1 MYFLPPAR
9 LIWRAHLWLS
19 LLFLPCLASADP
31 GLPYEQLPGQLQWEQ
46 NDRTR
51 VPQVEFQS
59 EPLSGATLLKE
70 TDYRGEG
77 QFPLVF
83 TRIRASPQFLMTENC
98 DSLAGMRGWIHSYS
112 SCLIDHLNYDG
123 PSSNRTLTVCTLGV
137 CTMFEETLKPRSK
150 DVRDTLVANGVINGT
165 SYRWVYTHFQSGIR
179 EAYNGLG
186 NLVARFDRS
195 GIEHRVVYQSINGFN
210 RISTVTHVPSGRVLR
225 FQYNQGWLVSMTDPA
240 GQIYAYNFSNNSNTV
255 TFPAAT
261 AGAMPLVRHYT
272 QGTLTLRACYDA
284 GGIENIRNAYTY
296 LHTVSEGE
304 RTLLDTTF
312 NWPCSTN
319 FPTYSRI
326 EQAGHNAKN
335 RVQQRSILTE
345 KLTEQFA
352 DSDTA
357 DYRSLVYNRTFTQTN
372 ATDIRSPIYRP
383 KGVSLRCAD
392 CDGDFKTATYNAKG
406 DLLSRTDYLGRVTT
420 FTRDPRG
427 LPLTEMEAA
436 GTPEARATTRTWD
449 SRFPLK
455 TAEVRGAVAKDWRYN
470 DRGHL
475 IKEIVRPATET
486 LAYDSCRT
494 GSTTC
499 HQTVYSHTYDP
510 TTQVIVRTVK
520 TGPRPEN
527 GSTVTDYRNNGD
539 LWKTTDALG
548 RVGEVVGVDAHGH
561 VTDQVDITGVHT
573 VTTYNALGQPLSVAV
588 GEDVTRYAYATDG
601 RLQTL
606 TRPDGS
612 QLNYTYTP
620 AGSVKTVSLS
630 ANGRTDT
637 VAYQRDSRGKI
648 LQTLA
653 SQTGQAA
660 QRWEQGFDERGRL
673 ISERDGSGS
682 WSSVSVYNDN
692 NLETRTC
699 LSLEIC
705 DLTGYTALDQINEKT
720 RAPMADDHSLALSIP
735 LFDLWYDPA
744 GRVNRVVDPN
754 GVETRLSHTELD
766 RHDREDSADFGLRQA
781 DFDLAGNETY
791 REDPDGYASDKTYDP
806 LDRLQRA
813 AYSDNGVLAQTWDV
827 PTLAG
832 EPAASALGRLTG
844 RSRLNAA
851 AEGNLTVNEAFRY
864 NARGDVTGYRQSL
877 SGRPDLTFTTAY
889 TAGADA
895 AGKPTRIDYPGGLTI
910 TYRYGT
916 DGRATEVLATLGA
929 TTLTLATDI
938 RWQPLIHRLSRLTFG
953 NGLTYT
959 RERDAGGRLS
969 AVTLTQ
975 GASALYRFPVG
986 YDARN
991 RVTVYGPT
999 TFAYDDL
1006 DHLAEH
1012 RDTTRTLLRHDANG
1026 NLEQVQQL
1034 NASGVPLANNHLV
1047 YIGNRLIQ
1055 ETQMPAPAEGGLDGS
1070 NGPYR
1075 YDLSGYVTGHGKAVQ
1090 FGYDAARNLTRYTR
1104 NGLTTRYVYDGHRR
1118 RALKL
1123 ASGSE
1128 TRYVYDGQDH
1138 LLYELAANGSRCN
1151 YVWLGD
1157 IPLAVIDQNAA
1168 GALTAAYAIETDFAN
1183 TPRYLRSALP
1193 NVNLSQPV
1201 WAWPLAPYGNAPA
1214 QQDPDN
1220 NGSQVVFNLRYP
1232 GQYYDAE
1239 SGLHYN
1245 HTRYFSPRTGRY
1257 LQPDL
1262 IKLEGGVNVYTYAN
1276 GNPVHY
1282 TDPTG
1287 TFGVVGAFFGGL
1299 FDFSFQ
1305 MLSNGFD
1312 IGAVS
1317 WGEVGA
1323 SAALGGVGGVGVG
1336 TLGKMKKV
1344 VDKAGDVTKSAADIT
1359 RRPSSF
1365 RKQTVQDAWDNATT
1379 GSKPGSKAC
1388 PTCSKDVEVAPTQ
1401 GRRDWD
1407 VDHQPKW
1414 SERSLSGM
1422 DRKQVL
1428 DEYNKDVRLRCPSCN
1443 RSDN

>member
-1 MYFLPPAR
+1 M
-9 LIWRAHLWLS
+9 
-19 LLFLPCLASADP
+19 ADP
-31 GLPYEQLPGQLQWEQ
+31 GLPYEQLPGQLQLEQ
-46 NDRTR
+46 NDSAR
-51 VPQVEFQS
+51 VPQVEFRS
-59 EPLSGATLLKE
+59 EPFFGATLLKE

-77 QFPLVF
+77 QFPLAF
-83 TRIRASPQFLMTENC
+83 TRLNASPRSIMEAEDC
-98 DSLAGMRGWIHSYS
+98 DSLAAMGNGWTHSYA
-112 SCLIDHLNYDG
+112 SCLIRYFTG
-123 PSSNRTLTVCTLGV
+123 GSKVCTLGI
-137 CTMFEETLKPRSK
+137 CTGFGSDMKPTSK

-165 SYRWVYTHFQSGIR
+165 PYRWVYTHFKSGIR

-195 GIEHRVVYQSINGFN
+195 GIEHRVGHQLINGTN
-210 RISTVTHVPSGRVLR
+210 RISTVTHIPSGRTLR
-225 FQYNQGWLVSMTDPA
+225 FQYNQGLLVSMTEPA
-240 GQIYAYNFSNNSNTV
+240 GQVYSYNFSASQSTNTV

-261 AGAMPLVRHYT
+261 AGAASLVRTSLQGQLTDCNYT
-272 QGTLTLRACYDA
+272 GSGFPNTY
-284 GGIENIRNAYTY
+284 AY
-296 LHTVSEGE
+296 LKTVSEGAL
-304 RTLLDTTF
+304 TLLKATF
-312 NWPCSTN
+312 DWPCGTL

-326 EQAGHNAKN
+326 KQAGHNAKN
-335 RVQQRSILTE
+335 RIQQRSLPSKIQ
-345 KLTEQFA
+345 LTEQFA
-352 DSDTA
+352 GSDTA
-357 DYRSLVYNRTFTQTN
+357 SYRSLVYNRTFTQTN

-427 LPLTEMEAA
+427 LPLTEVEAA

-1276 GNPVHY
+1276 GNPVHF

-1287 TFGVVGAFFGGL
+1287 TVAEAGF
-1299 FDFSFQ
+1299 FSFFESFSFSSMFSSMTGFFEGFASGSTGIIGGMLYPSSLGNSDLPSNMLRSNSNVLTKNIADARQ
-1305 MLSNGFD
+1305 EVKQKGESAHHIVAAGDFRAEGSRQILENAGMDINDANNGLLMHTMYHERIHTNEYYRAVDESLRGASTYNEVASRLSN
-1312 IGAVS
+1312 IRA
-1317 WGEVGA
+1317 EIQA
-1323 SAALGGVGGVGVG
+1323 G
-1336 TLGKMKKV
+1336 TF
-1344 VDKAGDVTKSAADIT
+1344 
-1359 RRPSSF
+1359 PF
-1365 RKQTVQDAWDNATT
+1365 
-1379 GSKPGSKAC
+1379 
-1388 PTCSKDVEVAPTQ
+1388 
-1401 GRRDWD
+1401 
-1407 VDHQPKW
+1407 
-1414 SERSLSGM
+1414 
-1422 DRKQVL
+1422 
-1428 DEYNKDVRLRCPSCN
+1428 
-1443 RSDN
+1443 